1 MADTQILTAQQFS
14 TPLNPYSGGQPVRSS
29 GFVDTETRT
38 ETEKS
43 TTANSLVGEDGVTFS
58 DFLDV
63 VNPLQ
68 NIPVVSS
75 YYRESTGDEASMMA
89 KLAGGALY
97 GGLFGVGAIAG
108 FAASLVNTILENQTG
123 KDVGGHVLATL
134 QGTAGDSDNGESVA
148 ATMMTAM
155 NAWLPQDYPLKN
167 EEAQNGNDQLSQQDD
182 SQSKAIETF
191 ALAPLPAETRPDSA
205 QNRTSEQAALL
216 ALLNAAPPPKAG
228 IGLAPVM
235 MDADL
240 SPTARSRTASTGEP
254 AQNGHMTKDQVAF
267 LSNLAQLAMQSANR
281 QPAQMAPIS
290 TENKLF
296 TQTGGADQNPFQ
308 LKKVSSQPEYGSDNP
323 FARSNI
329 LTTLM
334 EEMKDQ
340 QLAALPSSL
349 ENRMEQ
355 ALKKYKSMNDM
366 TNEMTNT
373 NTPRHTVVFG

>member
-29 GFVDTETRT
+29 GFIDTETRT

-43 TTANSLVGEDGVTFS
+43 TTTSSFVGEDGVTFS

-134 QGTAGDSDNGESVA
+134 QGTANTSDGSDSVT
-148 ATMMTAM
+148 ATMITAM

-167 EEAQNGNDQLSQQDD
+167 QDAQNGNDQLSQQNDL
-182 SQSKAIETF
+182 QNKPVEAF

-240 SPTARSRTASTGEP
+240 SPTARTESTGEP

-290 TENKLF
+290 KDNTR
-296 TQTGGADQNPFQ
+296 ADQNPFQ
-308 LKKVSSQPEYGSDNP
+308 LNKVASEPEYGSDNP

-340 QLAALPSSL
+340 QLAGLPSSL

>member
-29 GFVDTETRT
+29 GFIDTETRT

-43 TTANSLVGEDGVTFS
+43 TTTSSFVGEDGVTFS

-167 EEAQNGNDQLSQQDD
+167 EEAQNGNDQLSQQNDL
-182 SQSKAIETF
+182 QNKPVEAF

-240 SPTARSRTASTGEP
+240 SPTTRTESTGEP

-290 TENKLF
+290 KDNTR
-296 TQTGGADQNPFQ
+296 TDQNPFQ
-308 LKKVSSQPEYGSDNP
+308 LKKVASEPEYGSDNP

-340 QLAALPSSL
+340 QLATLPSSL

>member
-29 GFVDTETRT
+29 GFIDTETRT

-43 TTANSLVGEDGVTFS
+43 TTASSLVGEDGVTFS

-134 QGTAGDSDNGESVA
+134 QGTANESDSSDSVT
-148 ATMMTAM
+148 ATMITAM

-167 EEAQNGNDQLSQQDD
+167 EDDQKGNDQFSEQDNME
-182 SQSKAIETF
+182 SNPVEAF

-240 SPTARSRTASTGEP
+240 SPTARTESTGEP

-290 TENKLF
+290 KDNTR
-296 TQTGGADQNPFQ
+296 ADQNPFQ
-308 LKKVSSQPEYGSDNP
+308 LNKVASEPEYGSDNP

-340 QLAALPSSL
+340 QLAGLPSSL

>member
-29 GFVDTETRT
+29 GFIDTETRT

-43 TTANSLVGEDGVTFS
+43 TTASSFVGEDGVTFS

-134 QGTAGDSDNGESVA
+134 QGTANTSDGSDSVT
-148 ATMMTAM
+148 ATMITAM

-167 EEAQNGNDQLSQQDD
+167 QDAQNGNDQLSQQNDL
-182 SQSKAIETF
+182 QNKPVEAF

-240 SPTARSRTASTGEP
+240 SPTARTESTGEP

-290 TENKLF
+290 KDNTR
-296 TQTGGADQNPFQ
+296 ADQNPFQ
-308 LKKVSSQPEYGSDNP
+308 LNKVASEPEYGSDNP

-340 QLAALPSSL
+340 QLAGLPSSL

>member
-29 GFVDTETRT
+29 GFIDTETRT

-43 TTANSLVGEDGVTFS
+43 TTANSLVGEDRVTFS

-75 YYRESTGDEASMMA
+75 YYRESTGDEASIMS

-134 QGTAGDSDNGESVA
+134 QGTADASDGSDSVT
-148 ATMMTAM
+148 ATMITAM

-167 EEAQNGNDQLSQQDD
+167 EDGQNGNDQFSKQDNME
-182 SQSKAIETF
+182 SKPVEAF

-235 MDADL
+235 MDAGL
-240 SPTARSRTASTGEP
+240 SPTARTESTGEP

-290 TENKLF
+290 KDNTR
-296 TQTGGADQNPFQ
+296 ADQNPFQ
-308 LKKVSSQPEYGSDNP
+308 LNKVASEPEYGSDNP

-340 QLAALPSSL
+340 QLAGLPSSL

>member
-29 GFVDTETRT
+29 GFIDTETRT

-43 TTANSLVGEDGVTFS
+43 TTASSFVGEDGVTFS

-134 QGTAGDSDNGESVA
+134 QGTANTSDGSDSVT
-148 ATMMTAM
+148 ATMITAM

-167 EEAQNGNDQLSQQDD
+167 QDDENGNDQFSEQDNME
-182 SQSKAIETF
+182 SKPVEAF

-235 MDADL
+235 MDAGL
-240 SPTARSRTASTGEP
+240 SPTARTESTGEP

-290 TENKLF
+290 KDNTR
-296 TQTGGADQNPFQ
+296 ADQNPFQ
-308 LKKVSSQPEYGSDNP
+308 ISKVASEPEYGSDNP

-340 QLAALPSSL
+340 QLAGLPSSL

>member
-14 TPLNPYSGGQPVRSS
+14 TQLNPYSGGQPVRSS
-29 GFVDTETRT
+29 GFIDTETRT
-38 ETEKS
+38 DTEKS

-68 NIPVVSS
+68 NIPVLSS

-89 KLAGGALY
+89 RLAGGALY

-134 QGTAGDSDNGESVA
+134 QGAENGSDNSDSVT
-148 ATMMTAM
+148 ATMITAM
-155 NAWLPQDYPLKN
+155 NAWLPQDYPLQEGATPAGSNLKN
-167 EEAQNGNDQLSQQDD
+167 NDQLSEQGNME
-182 SQSKAIETF
+182 SSPVEAF
-191 ALAPLPAETRPDSA
+191 ALAPLPVEARPDSA

-216 ALLNAAPPPKAG
+216 ALLNAAPPPKAA
-228 IGLAPVM
+228 IGPVAVM
-235 MDADL
+235 TDANL
-240 SPTARSRTASTGEP
+240 SPNARTASTGEP
-254 AQNGHMTKDQVAF
+254 AQNGHMSKDQVAF
-267 LSNLAQLAMQSANR
+267 LSNLAQLAMQNANR
-281 QPAQMAPIS
+281 QPPQMAPIPAQN
-290 TENKLF
+290 TR
-296 TQTGGADQNPFQ
+296 ADQNPFQ
-308 LKKVSSQPEYGSDNP
+308 LNKVAPEPEYGSDNP

-340 QLAALPSSL
+340 QLATLPSSL

-366 TNEMTNT
+366 TNEMANT

>member
-29 GFVDTETRT
+29 GFIDTETRT

-43 TTANSLVGEDGVTFS
+43 TTASSFVGEDGVTFS

-123 KDVGGHVLATL
+123 KDVGGHVIATL
-134 QGTAGDSDNGESVA
+134 QGKTDAPDSSDSVT
-148 ATMMTAM
+148 ATMITAM
-155 NAWLPQDYPLKN
+155 NAWLPQDYPLQEGATPAGSNLKN
-167 EEAQNGNDQLSQQDD
+167 NDQFSEQHNME
-182 SQSKAIETF
+182 SKPVEAF

-240 SPTARSRTASTGEP
+240 SPTARTESTGEP

-290 TENKLF
+290 KDNTR
-296 TQTGGADQNPFQ
+296 ADQNPFQ
-308 LKKVSSQPEYGSDNP
+308 LNKVASEPEYGSDNP

-340 QLAALPSSL
+340 QLAGLPSSL

>member
-29 GFVDTETRT
+29 GFIDTETRS

-43 TTANSLVGEDGVTFS
+43 TTASSLVGEDGVTFS

-75 YYRESTGDEASMMA
+75 YYRESTGDEASVMS

-97 GGLFGVGAIAG
+97 GGLFGIGAIAG

-167 EEAQNGNDQLSQQDD
+167 QDAQNGNDQLSQQNDL
-182 SQSKAIETF
+182 QNKPVEAF

-240 SPTARSRTASTGEP
+240 SPTARTERTSEP
-254 AQNGHMTKDQVAF
+254 AQNGHMTRDQVAF
-267 LSNLAQLAMQSANR
+267 LSNLAQLAMQNASR
-281 QPAQMAPIS
+281 QPAQMTPIS
-290 TENKLF
+290 TEN
-296 TQTGGADQNPFQ
+296 TRADQNPFQ
-308 LKKVSSQPEYGSDNP
+308 LKKVASEPEYGSDNP

-340 QLAALPSSL
+340 QMAALPSSL

>member
-29 GFVDTETRT
+29 GFIDTETWT

-43 TTANSLVGEDGVTFS
+43 TTASSFVGEDGVTFS

-123 KDVGGHVLATL
+123 KDVGGHVIATL
-134 QGTAGDSDNGESVA
+134 QGTADAPDSSDSVT
-148 ATMMTAM
+148 ATMITAM

-167 EEAQNGNDQLSQQDD
+167 QDAQNGNDQLSQQNDL
-182 SQSKAIETF
+182 QNKPVEAF

-240 SPTARSRTASTGEP
+240 SPTTRTESTGEP

-290 TENKLF
+290 KDNTR
-296 TQTGGADQNPFQ
+296 ADQNPFQ
-308 LKKVSSQPEYGSDNP
+308 LNKVASEPEYGSDNP

-340 QLAALPSSL
+340 QLAGLPSSL

>member
-29 GFVDTETRT
+29 GFIDTETRT

-43 TTANSLVGEDGVTFS
+43 TTTSSFVGEDGVTFS

-123 KDVGGHVLATL
+123 KDVGGHVIATL
-134 QGTAGDSDNGESVA
+134 QGKTDAPDSSDSVT

-167 EEAQNGNDQLSQQDD
+167 QDDQNSNDQFSEQHNME
-182 SQSKAIETF
+182 SKPVEAF

-240 SPTARSRTASTGEP
+240 SPTTRTESTGEP

-290 TENKLF
+290 KDNTR
-296 TQTGGADQNPFQ
+296 ADQNPFQ
-308 LKKVSSQPEYGSDNP
+308 LNKVASEPEYGSDNP

-340 QLAALPSSL
+340 QLAGLPSSL

>member
-29 GFVDTETRT
+29 GFIDTETRT

-43 TTANSLVGEDGVTFS
+43 TTASSFVGEDGVTFS

-75 YYRESTGDEASMMA
+75 YYRESTGDEASVMS

-97 GGLFGVGAIAG
+97 GGLFGIGAIAG

-167 EEAQNGNDQLSQQDD
+167 EEAQNGNDQFSEQDNME
-182 SQSKAIETF
+182 SKPVEAF

-235 MDADL
+235 MDAGL
-240 SPTARSRTASTGEP
+240 SLTARTESTGEP

-290 TENKLF
+290 KDNTR
-296 TQTGGADQNPFQ
+296 ADQNPFQ
-308 LKKVSSQPEYGSDNP
+308 LNKVASEPEYGSDNP

-340 QLAALPSSL
+340 QLAGLPSSL

>member
-123 KDVGGHVLATL
+123 KDVGGHVIATL
-134 QGTAGDSDNGESVA
+134 QGKTDAPDSSDSVT

-167 EEAQNGNDQLSQQDD
+167 EDDQNSNDQFSEQHNME
-182 SQSKAIETF
+182 SKPVEAF

-240 SPTARSRTASTGEP
+240 SPTTRTESTGEP

-290 TENKLF
+290 KDNTR
-296 TQTGGADQNPFQ
+296 ADQNPFQ
-308 LKKVSSQPEYGSDNP
+308 LNKVASEPEYSSDNP

-340 QLAALPSSL
+340 QLAGLPSSL